1 MKAGVAS
8 QFGAGRSVPL
18 FKLATPY
25 LFILPW
31 VIGFLAFT
39 FGPLLFSLYTS
50 FFDWPLIGE
59 PKFIGLSNY
68 RNMLFDDS
76 EFVRSFWI
84 TLKFTALFVPTNMIV
99 ALLLALLL
107 NQPMF
112 ASGVFRAVFYLPSII
127 SGVALV
133 TIWSWM
139 FSHEYGVLN
148 YMLSVLGIEPV
159 NWLGSPKWALYSI
172 VIVGLWAVGQPML
185 IFLAGLKSIQKDLY
199 EAASLSGVGKIG
211 QFLLITLPMLTPVIL
226 FNLVNTII
234 TSFQQLTEAMLL
246 TKGGPAKSTYLFAM
260 YIYDTAFK
268 HHDMGYAS
276 ALSWFSFLLIL
287 LLTGIIFRSS
297 SLWVFYEADVK
308 RGQT

>member
-1 MKAGVAS
+1 
-8 QFGAGRSVPL
+8 
-18 FKLATPY
+18 
-25 LFILPW
+25 
-31 VIGFLAFT
+31 
-39 FGPLLFSLYTS
+39 
-50 FFDWPLIGE
+50 
-59 PKFIGLSNY
+59 
-68 RNMLFDDS
+68 MLFDDS
-76 EFVRSFWI
+76 EFNRSFWV
-84 TLKFTALFVPTNMIV
+84 TLKFTALYVPTNMIV
-99 ALLLALLL
+99 ALLLAMLL
-107 NQPMF
+107 NRPMF
-112 ASGVFRAVFYLPSII
+112 ASGFFRAVFYLPSII

-148 YMLSVLGIEPV
+148 YMLSIIGVEPV

-199 EAASLSGVGKIG
+199 EAASLSGVGRVG
-211 QFLLITLPMLTPVIL
+211 QFFMITLPMLTPVLL

-246 TKGGPAKSTYLFAM
+246 TKGGPAKATYLFAM

-268 HHDMGYAS
+268 HHDLGYAS

-287 LLTGIIFRSS
+287 LLTGIIFKSS
-297 SLWVFYEADVK
+297 SLWVFYEAEVK
-308 RGQT
+308 RERA

>member
-1 MKAGVAS
+1 MKQLLLPTRNWQSNMTLGVAS
-8 QFGAGRSVPL
+8 RVDAGRPAAVRGR
-18 FKLATPY
+18 ATPY

-50 FFDWPLIGE
+50 FYDWPLIGE
-59 PKFIGLSNY
+59 PKFVGLANY
-68 RNMLFDDS
+68 SNMLFDDS
-76 EFVRSFWI
+76 EFTRSFLI
-84 TLKFTALFVPTNMIV
+84 TLKFTALYVPTNMIV

-112 ASGVFRAVFYLPSII
+112 ASGFFRAVFYLPSII

-148 YMLSVLGIEPV
+148 YMLSVLGMEPV

-199 EAASLSGVGKIG
+199 EAASLSGVGRIG
-211 QFLLITLPMLTPVIL
+211 QFFMITIPMLTPVLL

-234 TSFQQLTEAMLL
+234 ASFQQLTEAMLL
-246 TKGGPAKSTYLFAM
+246 TKGGRGKATYKYA
-260 YIYDTAFK
+260 AF
-268 HHDMGYAS
+268 GWTS
-276 ALSWFSFLLIL
+276 
-287 LLTGIIFRSS
+287 
-297 SLWVFYEADVK
+297 
-308 RGQT
+308 